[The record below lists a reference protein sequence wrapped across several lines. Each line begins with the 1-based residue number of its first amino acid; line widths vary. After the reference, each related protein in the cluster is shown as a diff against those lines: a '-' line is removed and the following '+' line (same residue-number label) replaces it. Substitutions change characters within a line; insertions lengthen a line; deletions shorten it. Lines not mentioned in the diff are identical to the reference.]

1 MTRLNSCFL
10 LLALIL
16 PASVFAA
23 DKSLAPTPPMGWN
36 SWDSYGRSINEQQVR
51 ATADSMAKNL
61 KHYGWQYVV
70 IDEGWYVT
78 NPSAD
83 PKSYKFK
90 ISRDGFFLPDEDRF
104 PSACNGAGLE
114 VELQLV
120 RLTPKEL
127 LTRRKLR
134 TWRRDGIK
142 SLPLRHSMS
151 YRVSQDALSAFGAP
165 PNSW

>member
-1 MTRLNSCFL
+1 M
-10 LLALIL
+10 
-16 PASVFAA
+16 
-23 DKSLAPTPPMGWN
+23 
-36 SWDSYGRSINEQQVR
+36 EQLGFVR
-51 ATADSMAKNL
+51 AQHQRAAGTRDRRLDGEKSEALRMA
-61 KHYGWQYVV
+61 YVV

-78 NPSAD
+78 NPPAD

-90 ISRDGFFLPDEDRF
+90 ISRDGFFRPDEDRF

-127 LTRRKLR
+127 LTRRKLK